1 VLIVDDTPSGLAFLR
16 DAVTQPHLTVFEAN
30 SGRQAIEIH
39 RRECVNVIVM
49 DLQMPGMDGEQVTRT
64 IRADRALRD
73 VSILLFSDSSR
84 AGLRARC
91 LASGANDFM
100 PKPFKNADLMARV
113 GSLINVAARKQTAL
127 LAHVNLEDDG
137 PAVEPFVA
145 RIVNMSTSGLLLEAD
160 VLLAEG
166 RRVCVKFFVPGAD
179 GQISAAATVTRR
191 ADAGAVVRWGVRFTT
206 LNHSAR
212 RVLRNYVG
220 A

>member
-1 VLIVDDTPSGLAFLR
+1 
-16 DAVTQPHLTVFEAN
+16 
-30 SGRQAIEIH
+30 
-39 RRECVNVIVM
+39 
-49 DLQMPGMDGEQVTRT
+49 
-64 IRADRALRD
+64 
-73 VSILLFSDSSR
+73 
-84 AGLRARC
+84 
-91 LASGANDFM
+91 
-100 PKPFKNADLMARV
+100 
-113 GSLINVAARKQTAL
+113 
-127 LAHVNLEDDG
+127 
-137 PAVEPFVA
+137 
-145 RIVNMSTSGLLLEAD
+145 MSTSGLLLEAD